1 MNTHTKT
8 KTNMN
13 LEEPKDYEGD
23 KVESNGKLLPRE
35 WTQSVVLPVKEPDER
50 C

>member
-1 MNTHTKT
+1 MNTNTNIKT
-8 KTNMN
+8 RVN
-13 LEEPKDYEGD
+13 LEEPKGYEGD

-35 WTQSVVLPVKEPDER
+35 WTQSVVFAVNEPDDR